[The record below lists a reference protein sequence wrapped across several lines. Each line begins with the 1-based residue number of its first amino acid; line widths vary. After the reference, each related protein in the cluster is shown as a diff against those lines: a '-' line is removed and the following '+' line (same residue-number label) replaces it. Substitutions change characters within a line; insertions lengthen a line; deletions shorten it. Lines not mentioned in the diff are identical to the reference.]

1 MEEDEDLELSLIN
14 LNINEIKE
22 EIKNKKIEKEEYNN
36 KIIIV

>member
-36 KIIIV
+36 NIIIV